1 MRIYKPVGS
10 KDRFVE
16 IFQNVNKIK
25 LNEDLGFNAMD
36 AKTALARGFQ
46 ALKNGQLSIQG
57 GGSNNTTIQM
67 TDDNSTVQIVGED
80 SNKNQYTFVFKL
92 EFNEGDQEGVFNI
105 QSVKI
110 EHFTYTNANGNE
122 TLDLDESALKN
133 FNTQYTNELFDIIEK
148 YVDVK
153 SSVPQQQDAEQFN
166 EAVRIIDSI
175 PFGKDSYDKMQTG
188 KNYGD
193 KKPTNDTVRVKSPE
207 LDKFV
212 QEDVMQTGKAYADEK
227 PTNSD
232 VRVQSP
238 ELDKFVQEDNSKY
251 SQEVDTQDLEPINP
265 EDFQDEPIDNVPTV
279 DDELP
284 VDGEPVPELSPEK
297 REKIL
302 TAYENI
308 IKRSGKPDYMPTT
321 PEVLAEL
328 DKMNDVK
335 RPDKIR
341 TFSKEAEPYLE
352 ENDDL
357 INRAIIAER
366 NLAIQQA
373 ILNVDRKLSQL
384 GKRVD
389 NEELTRLVKEEAI
402 KILNERRMM
411 VSNESVSLNEE
422 KEKKDKEKKDKGN
435 KDKKDSIDSYSPFKQ
450 LGTKFKPKSQSRYPK
465 KKKKPQTSVKIN
477 ESTDQD
483 KYEDVVFLQGDDAF
497 QPLEILDSK
506 GADAALEYLKQ
517 WHYPGEHQ
525 GSQELGH
532 GSGDK
537 TYEKDGYIMSWNSRL
552 GYIGLQYDL
561 SKLSEEAEPNAEK
574 GILDKP
580 LGDNNTE
587 QNELGDAIEPE
598 VTPEPSTGSVEK
610 LPQDNGM
617 SLEPQGDEVQQLA
630 QDKEETGEMLQGG
643 VGDGKSPLEFD
654 PEQILKG
661 MEVETE
667 HSDNPMVSIEI
678 VLDHLTED
686 PEYYTEKET
695 PEASAQAGA
704 SKDVSGGGEDNL
716 GDKELTDMLLGYQ
729 PKNVGDEIEITDDE
743 PEEEIP
749 HTPETPEEPQE
760 IGNTEEEPQKL
771 QEGSEKFSTA
781 EKTKL
786 GKTTLFAYPDEQG
799 VETREG
805 LDSWVSKDR
814 PNREL
819 QFVKT
824 KEDATNSLKTISES
838 KESELK
844 QRDPATWHQI
854 QIAKKTL
861 RMPGA
866 MAGVMG
872 GMSKEEAKQILTK
885 RGIKFDEK

>member
-1 MRIYKPVGS
+1 
-10 KDRFVE
+10 
-16 IFQNVNKIK
+16 
-25 LNEDLGFNAMD
+25 
-36 AKTALARGFQ
+36 
-46 ALKNGQLSIQG
+46 
-57 GGSNNTTIQM
+57 
-67 TDDNSTVQIVGED
+67 
-80 SNKNQYTFVFKL
+80 
-92 EFNEGDQEGVFNI
+92 
-105 QSVKI
+105 
-110 EHFTYTNANGNE
+110 
-122 TLDLDESALKN
+122 
-133 FNTQYTNELFDIIEK
+133 
-148 YVDVK
+148 
-153 SSVPQQQDAEQFN
+153 
-166 EAVRIIDSI
+166 
-175 PFGKDSYDKMQTG
+175 
-188 KNYGD
+188 
-193 KKPTNDTVRVKSPE
+193 
-207 LDKFV
+207 
-212 QEDVMQTGKAYADEK
+212 MQTGKAYADEK
-227 PTNSD
+227 PTNSA

-238 ELDKFVQEDNSKY
+238 ELDKFVQEDIAPIAGGKITDIKQLGRKLTREDIPNLHKDLLYKIAVKMADRLLPMGWDGLADVNSMWDYIKEGMTFDQLNANVRKAVNVRLKEEGQSLKSLGLGENMKKPIMGLSGAAASVAEDNGEY
-251 SQEVDTQDLEPINP
+251 GQEVDTQELEPINP
-265 EDFQDEPIDNVPTV
+265 EEFQDEPIDNVPTV
-279 DDELP
+279 DDILP
-284 VDGEPVPELSPEK
+284 VDDEPVPELSPEK

-308 IKRSGKPDYMPTT
+308 IKRSGKPDYMPTNT
-321 PEVLAEL
+321 EVLVEL
-328 DKMNDVK
+328 DRMNGVK
-335 RPDKIR
+335 RPEKTR
-341 TFSKEAEPYLE
+341 AYSKEAEPYME
-352 ENDDL
+352 ENEDL
-357 INRAIIAER
+357 VNRAKILER
-366 NLAIQQA
+366 EFAIQQGA
-373 ILNVDRKLSQL
+373 RNVQQKLHQE
-384 GKRVD
+384 GKFSVD
-389 NEELTRLVKEEAI
+389 YEEFKLLVKAEAA
-402 KILNERRMM
+402 KILEDRRLM
-411 VSNESVSLNEE
+411 VRNESVSLNEE
-422 KEKKDKEKKDKGN
+422 KEKKEKKEKKDKGD
-435 KDKKDSIDSYSPFKQ
+435 KDKKDSVDSYSPFKQ

-477 ESTDQD
+477 ESTDLD

-517 WHYPGEHQ
+517 WHYPGEHM

-532 GSGDK
+532 GSSDE
-537 TYEKDGYIMSWNSRL
+537 TYEKDGYVMSWNSRL

-561 SKLSEEAEPNAEK
+561 TKTNEPVVSEEAEPNAEK

-580 LGDNNTE
+580 LGDNNAE

-598 VTPEPSTGSVEK
+598 VTPEPSTGSMEE
-610 LPQDNGM
+610 LPKDDGM

-643 VGDGKSPLEFD
+643 VGDGKSPLEFN

-661 MEVETE
+661 MEVEIE
-667 HSDNPMVSIEI
+667 HSDNPMVAIEI

-686 PEYYTEKET
+686 PEYYSEKET

-704 SKDVSGGGEDNL
+704 SKDVNGGEENNL
-716 GDKELTDMLLGYQ
+716 DDKELTDMLLGYQ
-729 PKNVGDEIEITDDE
+729 PKNVGDEIEGGEEELDPTTADMDMGSPAEFAKKFPQEE
-743 PEEEIP
+743 PE
-749 HTPETPEEPQE
+749 
-760 IGNTEEEPQKL
+760 KL

-819 QFVKT
+819 QFVKS

-838 KESELK
+838 KEDDIK
-844 QRDPATWHQI
+844 RNDPATWHQI